1 MPDSHRAG
9 DICAVQSRS
18 CGRRVTSLSQ
28 TIPEQWLNA
37 ALALDQVKVAFTT
50 PIRILLGEAVDLARF
65 VATYWEPTQDAAGK
79 ILRPGLVQA
88 GPKLPANIGQEILE
102 LQDALQTANTQYL
115 LTVAPIQPDVRA
127 RAQYVLSEIVAA
139 LEWWLDDGVDDTRD
153 QQLAALRAEYSDGS
167 TSAATLAAEL
177 SDYAA
182 LARQESAGLQ
192 GLGGFE
198 LTLIDEA
205 ENLARQ
211 LRERPTTPVSPETT
225 RKALDLRNRI
235 GTLLVEHMAQVR
247 AAARFVFR
255 NFPEIAREA
264 SSAFERRRRN
274 ARRSADK
281 DKTNGQ
287 SDSNANAPEKT
298 TG

>member
-1 MPDSHRAG
+1 MLQPIGNPPKTRPAKY
-9 DICAVQSRS
+9 
-18 CGRRVTSLSQ
+18 CGRGSFKLAPNCPPTSAKKSWNCR
-28 TIPEQWLNA
+28 TRCRP
-37 ALALDQVKVAFTT
+37 
-50 PIRILLGEAVDLARF
+50 
-65 VATYWEPTQDAAGK
+65 PTHS
-79 ILRPGLVQA
+79 ICSLLRPFNRMCA
-88 GPKLPANIGQEILE
+88 PGPE
-102 LQDALQTANTQYL
+102 
-115 LTVAPIQPDVRA
+115 
-127 RAQYVLSEIVAA
+127 YVLSEIVAA